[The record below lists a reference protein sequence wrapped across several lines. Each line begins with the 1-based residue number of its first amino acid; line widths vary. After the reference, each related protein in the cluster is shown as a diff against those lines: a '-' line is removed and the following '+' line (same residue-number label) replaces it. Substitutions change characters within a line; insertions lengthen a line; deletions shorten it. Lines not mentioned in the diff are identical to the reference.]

1 MATEWI
7 TGAVSNVV
15 AGAISGAVATAG
27 SLAGNTLSGVG
38 NTINGVG
45 QSIESNI
52 RNYGDGA
59 KDYGNYI
66 KDWTKAPGARV
77 ATARNPL
84 GLTDSP
90 AINYNRPKT
99 TPKKAIEAP
108 KPSGTATRSA
118 APPAKRNPAPPA
130 NQSPAP
136 HLGTGKVGTAKA
148 VATKSTGATK
158 GDKPGT
164 AAGAAQKPSNLSTP
178 KTMPKAATGK
188 PGGGSKAASSAGA
201 KAVQSRMSAKNPLGL

>member
-7 TGAVSNVV
+7 TSAISGAV
-15 AGAISGAVATAG
+15 AGAISGTVATAG

-108 KPSGTATRSA
+108 KPSGTTAKSA
-118 APPAKRNPAPPA
+118 APPAKN
-130 NQSPAP
+130 SPAP
-136 HLGTGKVGTAKA
+136 HVGSGKVGTAKSVGA
-148 VATKSTGATK
+148 V
-158 GDKPGT
+158 KP
-164 AAGAAQKPSNLSTP
+164 AAGVKGGKPSSAVGPAQKPSNLSTP
-178 KTMPKAATGK
+178 KTMPKTVAGK
-188 PGGGSKAASSAGA
+188 QVGGSKAATGTGA